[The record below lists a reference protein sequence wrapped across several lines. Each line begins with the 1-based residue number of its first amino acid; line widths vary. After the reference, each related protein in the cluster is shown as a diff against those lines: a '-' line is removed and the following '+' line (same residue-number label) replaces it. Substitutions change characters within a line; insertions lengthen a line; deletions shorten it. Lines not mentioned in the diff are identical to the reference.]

1 MLTLEHLIETVAHR
15 HEEHGRRASAAI
27 LRRYIAQMSLA
38 RADTPNAYAIISSA
52 INHRNE
58 QAADRACGDIESI
71 LLTLGAKW
79 SPTDARELIEGMAL
93 SLSERGF

>member
-15 HEEHGRRASAAI
+15 QEEHGRRASAAV
-27 LRRYIAQMSLA
+27 LRRYIAQMNQA
-38 RADTPNAYAIISSA
+38 RYETPRAYAVVASA

-58 QAADRACGDIESI
+58 QAADRACGDIEAI

-79 SPTDARELIEGMAL
+79 HPADTRELIEGIAL
-93 SLSERGF
+93 SLSESGF